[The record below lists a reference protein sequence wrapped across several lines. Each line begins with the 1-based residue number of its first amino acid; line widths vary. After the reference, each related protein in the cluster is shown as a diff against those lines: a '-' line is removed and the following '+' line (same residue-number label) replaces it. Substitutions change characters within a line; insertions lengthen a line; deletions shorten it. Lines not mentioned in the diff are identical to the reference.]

1 MIRRRA
7 DEIAQGWE
15 AGTPEENWL
24 RAEREFTVAHDYD
37 TADRDLERV
46 GMTLSRLPS
55 EAGVEWRLTLPR
67 GEQVEAWEPGT
78 NGLAPPEEIV
88 HLIAAVTADKPLVPG
103 PQLSH

>member
-55 EAGVEWRLTLPR
+55 EAGVEWRLTLSP
-67 GEQVEAWEPGT
+67 GERVEGREARA
-78 NGLAPPEEIV
+78 NGLAPPEEIG
-88 HLIAAVTADKPLVPG
+88 HLIAALTAEKPPG
-103 PQLSH
+103 SGP